1 MNNII
6 NISERLK
13 CVASLVNKGARVA
26 DIGTDHAYL
35 PIYLVQNG
43 ISNKVYACDVRKEPL
58 RRAKL
63 HIDEYGLSDKITTKL
78 CDGLKGI
85 NKGDVDTVTICGMG
99 GKLMKNIL
107 KAGIDKLGDNTQ
119 LVLSAQSE
127 LKDFRKYL
135 LETGIDIKSE
145 HMLLED
151 GKYYFIFDCVYNTQ
165 DEYYLN
171 VTNIQQ
177 NKIYENAA
185 SAGDIHNNNI
195 YNNDSHKEDYDK
207 EDNDKKNNDKKKIT
221 AYAEEE
227 LRYGRYLLDNK
238 SEVLYEYLN
247 KELTSCNNI
256 RNSLINNKE
265 QSISIKSRIHA
276 IDEDIAVINKALGR
290 WKE

>member
-63 HIDEYGLSDKITTKL
+63 HIDEYGLSDKITTQL

-127 LKDFRKYL
+127 LRDFRKYL

-177 NKIYENAA
+177 NNIYEHAAAA
-185 SAGDIHNNNI
+185 SDIHNNNI
-195 YNNDSHKEDYDK
+195 HSNDSHKED
-207 EDNDKKNNDKKKIT
+207 NDKKKIT

-265 QSISIKSRIHA
+265 QSISIESRIHA
-276 IDEDIAVINKALGR
+276 IDEDIDVINKALGR

>member
-177 NKIYENAA
+177 NNIYENAA
-185 SAGDIHNNNI
+185 VASDIH
-195 YNNDSHKEDYDK
+195 NNDSHKEDYDK

>member
-13 CVASLVNKGARVA
+13 CVAGLVNKGARVA

-63 HIDEYGLSDKITTKL
+63 HIDEYGLSDKITTQL

-127 LKDFRKYL
+127 LRDFRKYL

-177 NKIYENAA
+177 NNIYEHAAAA
-185 SAGDIHNNNI
+185 SDIHNNNI
-195 YNNDSHKEDYDK
+195 HNNDSHKEDYDK
-207 EDNDKKNNDKKKIT
+207 EDNDKKKIT

-265 QSISIKSRIHA
+265 QSISIESRIHA

>member
-13 CVASLVNKGARVA
+13 CVAGLVNKGARVA

-35 PIYLVQNG
+35 PIYLVQNE

-63 HIDEYGLSDKITTKL
+63 HIDEYGLSDKITTQL

-127 LKDFRKYL
+127 LRDFRKYL

-177 NKIYENAA
+177 NNIYEHAAAA
-185 SAGDIHNNNI
+185 SDIHNNNI
-195 YNNDSHKEDYDK
+195 HNNDSHKEDYDK
-207 EDNDKKNNDKKKIT
+207 EDNDKKKIT

-276 IDEDIAVINKALGR
+276 VDEDIAVINKALGR

>member
-13 CVASLVNKGARVA
+13 CVAGLVNKGARVA

-35 PIYLVQNG
+35 PIYLVQNE

-63 HIDEYGLSDKITTKL
+63 HIDEYGLSDKITTQL

-127 LKDFRKYL
+127 LRDFRKYL

-165 DEYYLN
+165 DEYHLN

-177 NKIYENAA
+177 NNIYEHAA
-185 SAGDIHNNNI
+185 AAGDIH
-195 YNNDSHKEDYDK
+195 NNDSHKEDYDK
-207 EDNDKKNNDKKKIT
+207 EDNDKKKIT

>member
-13 CVASLVNKGARVA
+13 CVAGLVNKGARVV

-63 HIDEYGLSDKITTKL
+63 HIDEYGLSDKITTQL

-127 LKDFRKYL
+127 LRDFRKYL

-177 NKIYENAA
+177 NNIYEHAA
-185 SAGDIHNNNI
+185 VAGDIHNNNI
-195 YNNDSHKEDYDK
+195 HNNDSHKEDYDK
-207 EDNDKKNNDKKKIT
+207 EVNDKKKIT

>member
-13 CVASLVNKGARVA
+13 CVAGLVNKGARVA

-35 PIYLVQNG
+35 PIYLVQNE

-63 HIDEYGLSDKITTKL
+63 HIDEYGLSDKITTQL

-127 LKDFRKYL
+127 LRDFRKYL

-177 NKIYENAA
+177 NNIYEHAVAA
-185 SAGDIHNNNI
+185 SDIHNNNI
-195 YNNDSHKEDYDK
+195 HNNDSHKEDYDK
-207 EDNDKKNNDKKKIT
+207 EDNDKKKIT

>member
-13 CVASLVNKGARVA
+13 CVAGLVNKGARVA

-63 HIDEYGLSDKITTKL
+63 HIDEYGLSDKITTQL

-127 LKDFRKYL
+127 LRDFRKYL

-165 DEYYLN
+165 DEYHLN

-177 NKIYENAA
+177 NNIYEHAA
-185 SAGDIHNNNI
+185 AAGDIHNNNI
-195 YNNDSHKEDYDK
+195 HSNDSHKEDYDK
-207 EDNDKKNNDKKKIT
+207 EDNDKKKMT

-238 SEVLYEYLN
+238 SEALYEYLN

>member
-63 HIDEYGLSDKITTKL
+63 HIDEYGLSDKITTQL

-127 LKDFRKYL
+127 LRDFRKYL

-177 NKIYENAA
+177 NNIYEHAAAA
-185 SAGDIHNNNI
+185 SDIHNNNI
-195 YNNDSHKEDYDK
+195 HNNDSHKEDYDK
-207 EDNDKKNNDKKKIT
+207 EDNDKKKIT

>member
-135 LETGIDIKSE
+135 LETGIYIKSE

-177 NKIYENAA
+177 NNIYENAA
-185 SAGDIHNNNI
+185 VASDIH
-195 YNNDSHKEDYDK
+195 NNDSHKEDYDK
-207 EDNDKKNNDKKKIT
+207 EDNDKKKIT

-276 IDEDIAVINKALGR
+276 IDDDIAVINKALGR

>member
-13 CVASLVNKGARVA
+13 CVAGLVNKGARVA

-127 LKDFRKYL
+127 LRDFRKYL

-177 NKIYENAA
+177 NNIYEHAA
-185 SAGDIHNNNI
+185 AAGDIHNDNI
-195 YNNDSHKEDYDK
+195 HNNDSHKEDYDK
-207 EDNDKKNNDKKKIT
+207 EDNDKKKIT

>member
-13 CVASLVNKGARVA
+13 CVAGLVNKGARVA

-63 HIDEYGLSDKITTKL
+63 HIDEYGLSDKITTQL

-127 LKDFRKYL
+127 LRDFRKYL
-135 LETGIDIKSE
+135 LETGIYIKSE

-151 GKYYFIFDCVYNTQ
+151 GKYCFIFDCVYNTQ

-177 NKIYENAA
+177 NNIYENAA
-185 SAGDIHNNNI
+185 AAGDIH
-195 YNNDSHKEDYDK
+195 NNDSHKEDYDK
-207 EDNDKKNNDKKKIT
+207 EDNDKKKIT

>member
-177 NKIYENAA
+177 NNIYENAA
-185 SAGDIHNNNI
+185 VAGDIH
-195 YNNDSHKEDYDK
+195 NNDSHKEDYDK
-207 EDNDKKNNDKKKIT
+207 EDNDKKKIT

-276 IDEDIAVINKALGR
+276 IDDDIAVINKALGR

>member
-13 CVASLVNKGARVA
+13 CVAGLVNKGARVA

-35 PIYLVQNG
+35 PIYLVQNE

-63 HIDEYGLSDKITTKL
+63 HIDEYGLSDKITTQL

-127 LKDFRKYL
+127 LRDFRKYL

-177 NKIYENAA
+177 NNIYEHAA
-185 SAGDIHNNNI
+185 VAGDIHNNNI
-195 YNNDSHKEDYDK
+195 HNNDSHREDYDK
-207 EDNDKKNNDKKKIT
+207 EDNDKKKIT

>member
-63 HIDEYGLSDKITTKL
+63 HIDEYGLSDKITTQL

-127 LKDFRKYL
+127 LRDFRKYL

-177 NKIYENAA
+177 NNIYENAA
-185 SAGDIHNNNI
+185 AASDIHNNNI
-195 YNNDSHKEDYDK
+195 HNNDSHKEDYDK
-207 EDNDKKNNDKKKIT
+207 NNNDKKKIT

-265 QSISIKSRIHA
+265 QSISIESRIHA
-276 IDEDIAVINKALGR
+276 IDEDIDVINKALGR

>member
-63 HIDEYGLSDKITTKL
+63 HIDEYGLSDKITTQL

-99 GKLMKNIL
+99 GKLMKNII

-127 LKDFRKYL
+127 LRDFRKYL
-135 LETGIDIKSE
+135 LEAGIYIKSE

-171 VTNIQQ
+171 VTSIQQ
-177 NKIYENAA
+177 NNIFENEAA
-185 SAGDIHNNNI
+185 AGDIQNNNI
-195 YNNDSHKEDYDK
+195 HNNDSHKEDNDK
-207 EDNDKKNNDKKKIT
+207 EYNDKKKIT

>member
-13 CVASLVNKGARVA
+13 CVAGLVNKGARVA

-35 PIYLVQNG
+35 PIYLVQNE

-63 HIDEYGLSDKITTKL
+63 HIDEYGLSDKITTQL

-127 LKDFRKYL
+127 LRDFRKYL

-171 VTNIQQ
+171 ETNIQQ
-177 NKIYENAA
+177 NNIYEHAAAA
-185 SAGDIHNNNI
+185 SDIHNNNI
-195 YNNDSHKEDYDK
+195 HNNDSHKEDYDK
-207 EDNDKKNNDKKKIT
+207 EDNDKKKIT

>member
-13 CVASLVNKGARVA
+13 CAASLVNKGARVA

-63 HIDEYGLSDKITTKL
+63 HIDEYGLSDKITTQL

-127 LKDFRKYL
+127 LRDFRKYL

-177 NKIYENAA
+177 NNIYENAA
-185 SAGDIHNNNI
+185 AAGDIHNNNI
-195 YNNDSHKEDYDK
+195 HSNDSHKEDYDK
-207 EDNDKKNNDKKKIT
+207 EDNDKKKIT

-276 IDEDIAVINKALGR
+276 IDDDIDVINKALGR

>member
-127 LKDFRKYL
+127 LRDFRKYL

-177 NKIYENAA
+177 NNIYENAA
-185 SAGDIHNNNI
+185 SAGDIRNNNI
-195 YNNDSHKEDYDK
+195 HNNDSHKEDNDK
-207 EDNDKKNNDKKKIT
+207 EYNDKKKIT

-276 IDEDIAVINKALGR
+276 IDDDIDVINKALGR

>member
-127 LKDFRKYL
+127 LRDFRKYL

-177 NKIYENAA
+177 NNIYEHAA
-185 SAGDIHNNNI
+185 VAGDIH
-195 YNNDSHKEDYDK
+195 NNDSHKEDYDK

-276 IDEDIAVINKALGR
+276 IDDDIDVINKALGR

>member
-13 CVASLVNKGARVA
+13 CVAGLVNKGARVA

-63 HIDEYGLSDKITTKL
+63 HIDEYGLSDKITTQL

-107 KAGIDKLGDNTQ
+107 KAGIDKLGNNTQ

-127 LKDFRKYL
+127 LRDFRKYL

-177 NKIYENAA
+177 NNIYENADA
-185 SAGDIHNNNI
+185 AGDIHNNNI
-195 YNNDSHKEDYDK
+195 HNNDSHKEDYDK
-207 EDNDKKNNDKKKIT
+207 EDNDKKKIT

>member
-13 CVASLVNKGARVA
+13 CVAGLVNKGARVA

-35 PIYLVQNG
+35 PIYLVQNE

-63 HIDEYGLSDKITTKL
+63 HIDEYGLSDKITTQL

-85 NKGDVDTVTICGMG
+85 NKGDVDTATICGMG

-127 LKDFRKYL
+127 LRDFRKYL
-135 LETGIDIKSE
+135 LETGIYIKSE

-177 NKIYENAA
+177 NNIYEHAA
-185 SAGDIHNNNI
+185 AAGDIHNNNI
-195 YNNDSHKEDYDK
+195 HNNDSHMEDYDK
-207 EDNDKKNNDKKKIT
+207 EDNDKKKIT

>member
-63 HIDEYGLSDKITTKL
+63 HIDEYGLSDKITTQL

-127 LKDFRKYL
+127 LRDFRKYL

-177 NKIYENAA
+177 NNIYENAA
-185 SAGDIHNNNI
+185 AAGDIHNNNI
-195 YNNDSHKEDYDK
+195 HSNDSHKEDYDK
-207 EDNDKKNNDKKKIT
+207 EYNDKKKIT

-276 IDEDIAVINKALGR
+276 IDEDIDVINKALGR

>member
-63 HIDEYGLSDKITTKL
+63 HIDEYGLSDKITTQL
-78 CDGLKGI
+78 CDGLKWI

-127 LKDFRKYL
+127 LRDFRKYL

-177 NKIYENAA
+177 NNIYENAA
-185 SAGDIHNNNI
+185 AASDIHNNNI
-195 YNNDSHKEDYDK
+195 HNNDSHKEDYDK
-207 EDNDKKNNDKKKIT
+207 EDNDKKKIT

>member
-63 HIDEYGLSDKITTKL
+63 HIDEYGLSDKITTQL

-177 NKIYENAA
+177 NNIYEHAA
-185 SAGDIHNNNI
+185 AAGDIHNNNI
-195 YNNDSHKEDYDK
+195 HNNDSHKEDNDK
-207 EDNDKKNNDKKKIT
+207 EYNDKKKIT

-276 IDEDIAVINKALGR
+276 IDEDIDVINKALGR

>member
-13 CVASLVNKGARVA
+13 CVAGLVNKGARVA

-63 HIDEYGLSDKITTKL
+63 HIDEYGLSDKITTQL
-78 CDGLKGI
+78 CDGPKGI

-127 LKDFRKYL
+127 LRDFRKYL
-135 LETGIDIKSE
+135 LETGIYIKSE

-165 DEYYLN
+165 DEYHLN

-177 NKIYENAA
+177 NNIYENAA

-195 YNNDSHKEDYDK
+195 HNNDSHKEDNDK
-207 EDNDKKNNDKKKIT
+207 EYNDKKKIT

-276 IDEDIAVINKALGR
+276 IDDDIDVINKALGR

>member
-13 CVASLVNKGARVA
+13 CVAGLVNKGARVA

-63 HIDEYGLSDKITTKL
+63 HIDEYGLSDKITTQL

-107 KAGIDKLGDNTQ
+107 KAGIDKLGNNTQ

-127 LKDFRKYL
+127 LRDFRKYL

-177 NKIYENAA
+177 NNIYENAA
-185 SAGDIHNNNI
+185 AAGDIHNNNI
-195 YNNDSHKEDYDK
+195 HNNDSHKEDYDK
-207 EDNDKKNNDKKKIT
+207 EDNDKKKIT

>member
-13 CVASLVNKGARVA
+13 CVAGLVNKGARVA

-63 HIDEYGLSDKITTKL
+63 HIDEYGLSDKITTQL

-127 LKDFRKYL
+127 LRDFRKYL
-135 LETGIDIKSE
+135 LETGIYIKSE

-171 VTNIQQ
+171 ETNIQQ
-177 NKIYENAA
+177 NNIYEHAA
-185 SAGDIHNNNI
+185 VAGDIHNNNI
-195 YNNDSHKEDYDK
+195 HNNDSHKEDYDK
-207 EDNDKKNNDKKKIT
+207 EDNDKKKIT

-265 QSISIKSRIHA
+265 QSISIESRIHA

>member
-177 NKIYENAA
+177 NNIYENAA
-185 SAGDIHNNNI
+185 SAGDIHNN
-195 YNNDSHKEDYDK
+195 DSHKEDYDK
-207 EDNDKKNNDKKKIT
+207 EDNDKKKIT

-276 IDEDIAVINKALGR
+276 IDEDIDVINKALGR

>member
-63 HIDEYGLSDKITTKL
+63 HIDEYGLSDKITTQL

-107 KAGIDKLGDNTQ
+107 KAGVDKLGDNTQ

-127 LKDFRKYL
+127 LRDFRKYL

-177 NKIYENAA
+177 NNIYENADA
-185 SAGDIHNNNI
+185 AGDIHNNNI
-195 YNNDSHKEDYDK
+195 HNNDSHKEDYDK
-207 EDNDKKNNDKKKIT
+207 EYNDKKKIT

-276 IDEDIAVINKALGR
+276 IDEDIDVINKALGR

>member
-13 CVASLVNKGARVA
+13 CVAGLVNKGARVA

-63 HIDEYGLSDKITTKL
+63 HIDEYGLSDKITTQL

-127 LKDFRKYL
+127 LRDFRKYL

-177 NKIYENAA
+177 NNIYEHAAAA
-185 SAGDIHNNNI
+185 SDIHNNNI
-195 YNNDSHKEDYDK
+195 HNNDSHKED
-207 EDNDKKNNDKKKIT
+207 NDKKKIT

>member
-13 CVASLVNKGARVA
+13 CVAGLVNKGARVA

-63 HIDEYGLSDKITTKL
+63 HIDEYGLSDKITTQL

-127 LKDFRKYL
+127 LRDFRKYL

-171 VTNIQQ
+171 ETNIQQ
-177 NKIYENAA
+177 NNIYEHAA
-185 SAGDIHNNNI
+185 VAGDIHNNNI
-195 YNNDSHKEDYDK
+195 HNNDSHKEDYDK
-207 EDNDKKNNDKKKIT
+207 EDNDKKKIT

-247 KELTSCNNI
+247 KELASCNNI

>member
-127 LKDFRKYL
+127 LRDFRKYL

-177 NKIYENAA
+177 NNIYENAA

-195 YNNDSHKEDYDK
+195 HNNDSHKEDNDK
-207 EDNDKKNNDKKKIT
+207 EYNDKKKIT

-227 LRYGRYLLDNK
+227 LRYGRYLLDNN

-276 IDEDIAVINKALGR
+276 IDEDIDVINKALGR

>member
-13 CVASLVNKGARVA
+13 CVAGLVNKGARVA

-63 HIDEYGLSDKITTKL
+63 HIDEYGLSDKITTQL

-127 LKDFRKYL
+127 LRDFRKYL
-135 LETGIDIKSE
+135 LETGIYIKSE

-177 NKIYENAA
+177 NNIYEHAA
-185 SAGDIHNNNI
+185 AAGDIHNNNI
-195 YNNDSHKEDYDK
+195 HNNDSHMEDYDK
-207 EDNDKKNNDKKKIT
+207 EDNDKKKIT

-265 QSISIKSRIHA
+265 QSISIESRIHA
-276 IDEDIAVINKALGR
+276 IDEDIDVINKALGR

>member
-63 HIDEYGLSDKITTKL
+63 HIDEYGLSDKITTQL

-127 LKDFRKYL
+127 LRDFRKYL
-135 LETGIDIKSE
+135 LEAGIYIKSE

-171 VTNIQQ
+171 VTSIQQ
-177 NKIYENAA
+177 NNIYENAA
-185 SAGDIHNNNI
+185 SAGDIHNNN
-195 YNNDSHKEDYDK
+195 SHKEDNDK
-207 EDNDKKNNDKKKIT
+207 EDNDKKNNGKKKIT

-256 RNSLINNKE
+256 RNNLLNNKE

>member
-13 CVASLVNKGARVA
+13 CVAGLVNKGARVA

-63 HIDEYGLSDKITTKL
+63 HIDEYGLSDKITTQL

-127 LKDFRKYL
+127 LRDFRKYL
-135 LETGIDIKSE
+135 LETGIYIKSE

-177 NKIYENAA
+177 NNIYEHAA
-185 SAGDIHNNNI
+185 AAGDIHNNNI
-195 YNNDSHKEDYDK
+195 HNNDSHMEDYDK
-207 EDNDKKNNDKKKIT
+207 EDNDKKKIT

-276 IDEDIAVINKALGR
+276 IYEDIAVINKALGR

>member
-13 CVASLVNKGARVA
+13 CVAGLVNKGARVA

-63 HIDEYGLSDKITTKL
+63 HIDEYGLSDKITTQL

-127 LKDFRKYL
+127 LRDFRKYL

-177 NKIYENAA
+177 NNIYEHAAAA
-185 SAGDIHNNNI
+185 SDIHNNNI
-195 YNNDSHKEDYDK
+195 HNNDSHKEDYDK
-207 EDNDKKNNDKKKIT
+207 EDNDKKKIT

-276 IDEDIAVINKALGR
+276 IDEDIDVINKALGR